1 MDKVAASGAADTGSI
16 PVWDAKVKKLAIAGF
31 FFISTQESCPRIVP
45 GTKINLLSVTASQS
59 VDATLKLI
67 IFITLSRALLA
78 VD

>member
-16 PVWDAKVKKLAIAGF
+16 PVWDAKSNEARNRGLLF
-31 FFISTQESCPRIVP
+31 YLNSRIVP

>member
-1 MDKVAASGAADTGSI
+1 
-16 PVWDAKVKKLAIAGF
+16 
-31 FFISTQESCPRIVP
+31 VP

>member
-16 PVWDAKVKKLAIAGF
+16 PVWDAKSKEARNRGLLF
-31 FFISTQESCPRIVP
+31 YFNSRIVP